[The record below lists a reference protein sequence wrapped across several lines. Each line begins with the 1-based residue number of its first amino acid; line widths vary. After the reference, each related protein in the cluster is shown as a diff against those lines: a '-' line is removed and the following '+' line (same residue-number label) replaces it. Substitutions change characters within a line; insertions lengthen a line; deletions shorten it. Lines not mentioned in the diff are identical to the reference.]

1 MATALSVDRKD
12 FDRLF
17 KALGHTNP
25 QKWDAD
31 KAMSQ
36 LEALPKYLKT
46 HPADVSGD
54 DEKLLEEILDALDL
68 DQNIE
73 LSLPDEMEEEPE
85 EEAPKAKVEANGHG
99 KTRGRKPKK
108 TVQEEDEPS
117 ADGDGE
123 EEEAPK
129 AKEIPEEELPVKH
142 LPFSYEKTSD
152 KLIKLSPSLVEK
164 FFSMDAFPRDRDL
177 QKNRVNYHRRN
188 LENGEFTGATWASI
202 HVEDMDKTFRG
213 NGKHT
218 SFVLNEW
225 LEKGETL
232 PDCNI
237 RVEEYTCPTLRDAAG
252 LFQTF
257 DPKAS
262 VRNKADVLRTFSST
276 TKATEAMPSRV
287 LSVLTTGIA
296 FSEHEKVYRKIP
308 TVDQAM
314 TMLSKT
320 KFNNWFRDLI
330 MADGKKGLKEKKHLI
345 RMSVVAAMY
354 QTYKSDPETATEF
367 WEKIRDKGG
376 DDKANS
382 PPRKLYDWLIK
393 SKVGGREGK
402 GRVSEREVYISCLQ
416 AWNAYKAE
424 EDTVTF
430 KYKEEMNTPEVA

>member
-1 MATALSVDRKD
+1 MATALSVDRKE
-12 FDRLF
+12 FDSLM
-17 KALGHTNP
+17 KSLGHANP
-25 QKWDAD
+25 QKWDKD
-31 KAMSQ
+31 KVQSH
-36 LEALPKYLKT
+36 LEGLPKYLKS
-46 HPADVSGD
+46 HPVDVEGD
-54 DEKLLEEILDALDL
+54 DQKLLEEILDALDL
-68 DQNIE
+68 DQNVVI
-73 LSLPDEMEEEPE
+73 SLPDETDDEPD
-85 EEAPKAKVEANGHG
+85 EAPEISTKTETNGHG
-99 KTRGRKPKK
+99 KARKSKK
-108 TVQEEDEPS
+108 KSQVEEEPS
-117 ADGDGE
+117 LDEEVSE
-123 EEEAPK
+123 EEPSRVR
-129 AKEIPEEELPVKH
+129 EIPEEELPVKH

-164 FFSMDAFPRDRDL
+164 FFNMDAFPRDRDL

-202 HVEDMDKTFRG
+202 YVADLDKTFRG

-225 LEKGETL
+225 LEKGEDL

-237 RVEEYTCPTLRDAAG
+237 RVEEYTCPTLKDAAG

-262 VRNKADVLRTFSST
+262 VRNKADVLRTYSST
-276 TKATEAMPSRV
+276 TKATEGMPSRV

-314 TMLSKT
+314 GMLSKT

-330 MADGKKGLKEKKHLI
+330 MADGKRGLKEKKHLI

-354 QTYKSDPETATEF
+354 QTYKIDPETAGEF

-416 AWNAYKAE
+416 GWNAYKAE
-424 EDTVTF
+424 EDTVAF
-430 KYKEEMNTPEVA
+430 KYKEGMETPEVA